1 MRNLLG
7 KVPEEIRTAF
17 RTTAKAAYQAPSPQ
31 LAQVL
36 REDLVA
42 RYERQYPTAV
52 RCFEED
58 FEACVAHLY
67 CPPAH
72 RKVIRT
78 TNLLER
84 LFGEERRR
92 MKAVGTFFGERPVLK
107 LMYAVLIR
115 ATENWRGITVT
126 EFEARQLHELYETRE
141 NRRRTETRAQ
151 SQSSTAKPI
160 YSKSGT

>member
-1 MRNLLG
+1 MRNLLA
-7 KVPEEIRTAF
+7 KVPEEIRAEF
-17 RTTAKAAYQAPSPQ
+17 RTAAKAAYQAPSPK
-31 LAQVL
+31 LAEVL

-42 RYERQYPTAV
+42 RYKKQHPSAV

-58 FEACVAHLY
+58 FDACVAHLH

-126 EFEARQLHELYETRE
+126 EFEARQLRELQQQRE
-141 NRRRTETRAQ
+141 RDRKAENKTETR
-151 SQSSTAKPI
+151 STSERV
-160 YSKSGT
+160 YSKLRT